1 MVPSSIP
8 GSFVRKVTGK
18 ATNEVLEQV
27 DPNVILA
34 NVDIDALLERVD
46 IDALLDRVDID
57 ALMARVNVDELIER
71 VDLDSIL
78 DRVDLEALVM
88 RSGVPE
94 IIEQSTTRFAGS
106 ALNALRR
113 MFLNIDLITGF
124 VIDRL
129 LRRRRVE
136 WAFTPAALRPEQAQI
151 YDRRLDL
158 SARYA
163 GAIPRLAAVIV
174 DLWLISI
181 SSTLLLA
188 GFDYLNARLF
198 GWTLDFS
205 HSGWWIIGLVLLSAG
220 YSYFGLAIAGRTPGK
235 LLLGLRV
242 TEQDGQDLRGWSA
255 FVRTLCWPLSLA
267 MAGLGMLLIVV
278 HPQRRALHDL
288 IAHTAVIHDWAPHP
302 VTVRAAMTEALMQ
315 RSS

>member
-88 RSGVPE
+88 RSGVPK
-94 IIEQSTTRFAGS
+94 IIEQSTTHFAGS

-113 MFLNIDLITGF
+113 QFLNIDLVTGF

-136 WAFTPAALRPEQAQI
+136 WAFTPAALRPEQAHI

-198 GWTLDFS
+198 GWTFDFGQ
-205 HSGWWIIGLVLLSAG
+205 SGWWIVGLILVSAG

-242 TEQDGQDLRGWSA
+242 TEQDGQDLRAWSA
-255 FVRTLCWPLSLA
+255 FVRTICWPLSLA
-267 MAGLGMLLIVV
+267 LAGLGMLLMVV
-278 HPQRRALHDL
+278 QPQRRGLHDL
-288 IAHTAVIHDWAPHP
+288 LAHTAVIHDWTPHP
-302 VTVRAAMTEALMQ
+302 VTVRAAMTEELME